1 MVRTRSRYG
10 VADHV
15 GNAAFA
21 ALIACLACDRVPF
34 WKRPSTRLVS
44 AGVTAGEGAGGHPSF
59 PSAIIRGLFSQSARS
74 LLAAASLLIWDYSCF
89 SRFKAVLPVPACSN
103 VF

>member
-44 AGVTAGEGAGGHPSF
+44 AGLASGEGAGGPTSLPSPIIGWLF
-59 PSAIIRGLFSQSARS
+59 PQTAPTLSTPAPQITRDSS
-74 LLAAASLLIWDYSCF
+74 
-89 SRFKAVLPVPACSN
+89 VLPRSTAFCHRPSL
-103 VF
+103 